1 MDNNVF
7 IAKGAAVIGKVY
19 LEDDVNIWYHA
30 TVRGDREPIEIG
42 YGTNVQDNVV
52 IHMDEGF
59 PVKIGKYVSIG
70 HGAILHGC
78 TIEDGSLIGMGA
90 ILLDGAHIGKNC
102 IIGAGTLITQ
112 NAQIPDGS
120 LVIGSPGKWKRN
132 VTEEE
137 IKLNMENAK
146 RYIKEGRERN
156 NQ

>member
-1 MDNNVF
+1 MEKNVF
-7 IAKGAAVIGKVY
+7 IAKGASIVGEVY

-30 TVRGDREPIEIG
+30 TVRGDREAITIG
-42 YGTNVQDNVV
+42 YGTNIQDNVV
-52 IHMDEGF
+52 IHMDKGF

-78 TIEDGSLIGMGA
+78 TVDDGSLIGMGA

-137 IKLNMENAK
+137 IQLNMENAK
-146 RYIKEGRERN
+146 RYIDEGRERN